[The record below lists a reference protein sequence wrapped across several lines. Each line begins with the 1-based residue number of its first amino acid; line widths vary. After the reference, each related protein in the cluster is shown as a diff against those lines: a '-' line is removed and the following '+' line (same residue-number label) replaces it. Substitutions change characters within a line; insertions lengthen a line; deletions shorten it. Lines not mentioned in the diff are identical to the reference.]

1 MFKKT
6 ALTLTALSFATAS
19 FAMSDADANTDKMP
33 SMEEMKA
40 AYPEVSEDQFTLA
53 DANGDGMLTEQEL
66 SDAVQAGVL
75 PDLGG

>member
-1 MFKKT
+1 MFKKA
-6 ALTLTALSFATAS
+6 ALTLTVLSLATTG
-19 FAMSDADANTDKMP
+19 FAMSDADANADKVL

-40 AYPEVSEDQFTLA
+40 AYPEISEDQFALA
-53 DANGDGMLTEQEL
+53 DANSDGVLTEQEL